1 VTAAGRTPA
10 PPLPV
15 EKTDLISNEWVR
27 WGLLAGLG
35 AAASYLSVNIPYTEV
50 FIEGRWIFGFIGI
63 ALLRQ
68 WWTALLLVCIL
79 CLTGFHKL
87 PLGTVFIGNMLYA
100 LPTFVVIRTL
110 HRRVLNRI
118 RRSAAYGAAW
128 FAMIMICYQLLATP
142 IIWGFL
148 AFLEGAPIWA
158 GMVEGWRTQ
167 PYLVESLL
175 VAVVSASLMMI
186 VRSHRALRDSRQ
198 ELATTLYSIGDGV
211 ITTDTQGRIRRM
223 NPTAEA
229 LTGWRESEAVG
240 QPLEAVFRIVDEE
253 THTAVENPVRRAMR
267 EGTVVGLSNH
277 TLLITRDGVERPI
290 MDSAAPIRDA
300 EGHVSGVILVFQDQT
315 EERAA
320 QQALEASRAR
330 LLLALRRARMGIWDW
345 DVTTDGV
352 AWHGEYASI
361 FGTPLAEFG
370 GTLDDVRARVH
381 PDDWAEGF
389 ALLRRAVETGEAFTN
404 TYRTVWPDGS
414 IHWAQSYGAPIT
426 DELGRTQ
433 RVIGTIQ
440 DVTERRMIE
449 QQLHRQERLAAVGQL
464 AAGIAH
470 DFRNLLSTIILY
482 AQMPMMDEELPPQL
496 HRHLRTIVDES
507 YKASDLVQQLL
518 DFASQAIIERHPL
531 DLVTLVEDVLGVLKR
546 TIPEHIHFIVEIED
560 ARPGTY
566 TVAVDPGRIQQAL
579 TNLTL
584 NARDAMPEGGDLRV
598 TIARLHVSEGSTPPV
613 AEMAPGDWVRLT
625 MSDTGVGM
633 TEEVQAHLFEPF
645 FTTKEVGEGT
655 GLGLAQVFGIV
666 RQHEGHID
674 VATAPGDGT
683 TFLLYLPAHTGEAK
697 EAAAP

>member
-1 VTAAGRTPA
+1 MTAAGRAPA

-15 EKTDLISNEWVR
+15 EKTDLIPNEWVR
-27 WGLLAGLG
+27 WGLVAGLG

-50 FIEGRWIFGFIGI
+50 FIDGRWIFGFIGI

-68 WWTALLLVCIL
+68 WWASLLLVCVL

-87 PLGTVFIGNMLYA
+87 PLSTVFIGNMLYA
-100 LPTFVVIRTL
+100 LPNFFVIRTL
-110 HRRVLNRI
+110 HSRVLDRL
-118 RRSAAYGAAW
+118 RHPVAYGAAW
-128 FAMIMICYQLLATP
+128 FAMIMICYQLLTTP
-142 IIWGFL
+142 AIWGFM
-148 AFLEGAPIWA
+148 AFLEGNPIWA
-158 GMVEGWRTQ
+158 GMVEGWHTQ
-167 PYLVESLL
+167 PYVVESLL

-186 VRSHRALRDSRQ
+186 VRSQQSLRESRQ

-211 ITTDTQGRIRRM
+211 ITTGTEGRIRRM

-240 QPLEAVFRIVDEE
+240 QPLETVFRIVDEE
-253 THTAVENPVRRAMR
+253 THTAVENPVRRAMSK
-267 EGTVVGLSNH
+267 GTVVGLSNH
-277 TLLITRDGVERPI
+277 TLLITRDGTRRPI

-300 EGHVSGVILVFQDQT
+300 DGHVTGVILVFQDQT
-315 EERAA
+315 EERAV
-320 QQALEASRAR
+320 QRALEASRAR

-352 AWHGEYASI
+352 AWYGEYASI
-361 FGTPLAEFG
+361 FGAPLAEFG
-370 GTLDDVRARVH
+370 GSLDNVRARVH
-381 PDDWAEGF
+381 PDDRAEGM
-389 ALLRRAVETGEAFTN
+389 ALLHRAVETGDAFTS
-404 TYRTVWPDGS
+404 THRTVWPDGS
-414 IHWAQSYGAPIT
+414 IHWTHSYGTPIT

-433 RVIGTIQ
+433 RIIGTIQ

-449 QQLHRQERLAAVGQL
+449 QQLRRQERLAAVGQL

-482 AQMPMMDEELPPQL
+482 AQLPMMEEDLPPKHHQ
-496 HRHLRTIVDES
+496 HLRTIVEES

-518 DFASQAIIERHPL
+518 DFASQAIIERQPL
-531 DLVTLVEDVLGVLKR
+531 DLVTLVEDVLGVLER
-546 TIPEHIHFIVEIED
+546 TIPERIHFTVEIEE
-560 ARPGTY
+560 AQPGAY

-613 AEMAPGDWVRLT
+613 AAMAPGDWVRLT
-625 MSDTGVGM
+625 VSDTGVGM
-633 TEEVQAHLFEPF
+633 TEDVQAHLFEPF

-674 VATAPGDGT
+674 VETAPGAGT
-683 TFLLYLPAHTGEAK
+683 TFTLYFPAYAGDAK

>member
-1 VTAAGRTPA
+1 VTAAGRAPA

-15 EKTDLISNEWVR
+15 EQTDLIPNEWVR

-35 AAASYLSVNIPYTEV
+35 AAASYLSVTIPNTNTL
-50 FIEGRWIFGFIGI
+50 IEGRWIFGYVGFAILHNGW
-63 ALLRQ
+63 A
-68 WWTALLLVCIL
+68 ALLLACFLSI
-79 CLTGFHKL
+79 TRPYNL
-87 PLGTVFIGNMLYA
+87 PLTTVFIGNMLYA
-100 LPTFVVIRTL
+100 LPILLIIRTL
-110 HRRVLNRI
+110 HSRVLDRL
-118 RRSAAYGAAW
+118 RRPVAYGAAW
-128 FAMIMICYQLLATP
+128 FAMIMICYQLFTTP
-142 IIWGFL
+142 VVWGIL
-148 AFLEGAPIWA
+148 AFLDGAPVGA
-158 GMVEGWRTQ
+158 GMVEGWRIQ
-167 PYLVESLL
+167 PYFVESLL
-175 VAVVSASLMMI
+175 VAVVSASLMMV
-186 VRSHRALRDSRQ
+186 VRSQQSLRDSRQ

-240 QPLEAVFRIVDEE
+240 QPLETVFRIVDEE
-253 THTAVENPVRRAMR
+253 TRAAVDNPVRRAMH
-267 EGTVVGLSNH
+267 EGSVVGLSNH
-277 TLLITRDGVERPI
+277 TLLITRDGTRRPI

-320 QQALEASRAR
+320 QRALEASRAR

-352 AWHGEYASI
+352 AWYGEYASI

-370 GTLDDVRARVH
+370 GTLEDVRARIH
-381 PDDWAEGF
+381 PDDRAEGL

-414 IHWAQSYGAPIT
+414 IHWAHSYGAPIT
-426 DELGRTQ
+426 DKLGRTQ

-449 QQLHRQERLAAVGQL
+449 QQLRRQERLATVGQL

-482 AQMPMMDEELPPQL
+482 AQLPMMDEELPPQL
-496 HRHLRTIVDES
+496 HQHLRTIVDES

-518 DFASQAIIERHPL
+518 DFASQAIIERQPL
-531 DLVTLVEDVLGVLKR
+531 DLVALVEDVLGVLKR
-546 TIPEHIHFIVEIED
+546 TIPEHIHFIVEIEE
-560 ARPGTY
+560 ARPGAY

-625 MSDTGVGM
+625 VSDTGVGM
-633 TEEVQAHLFEPF
+633 TEDVQAHLFEPF

-674 VATAPGDGT
+674 VETAPGDGT
-683 TFLLYLPAHTGEAK
+683 TFNLYLPAHALSDRGAHL
-697 EAAAP
+697 